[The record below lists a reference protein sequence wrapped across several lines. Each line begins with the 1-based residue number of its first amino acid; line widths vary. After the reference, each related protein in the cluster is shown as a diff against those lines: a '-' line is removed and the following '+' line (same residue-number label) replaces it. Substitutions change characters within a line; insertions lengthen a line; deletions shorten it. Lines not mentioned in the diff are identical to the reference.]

1 MLDIF
6 QNLVT
11 AVNNQTVLIQSI
23 QSNLDQLE
31 VGGGGTP
38 YELPPATDHSL
49 GGIIVGNNLEITS
62 DGVLSATGGGG
73 PTGPIYAVDVIY
85 DNTTSGT
92 SATEV
97 QSSLDEIYALI
108 GDVNTVLTSIL

>member
-11 AVNNQTVLIQSI
+11 AINNQTVLTQSI
-23 QSNLDQLE
+23 ESKLNELE
-31 VGGGGTP
+31 VG
-38 YELPPATDHSL
+38 
-49 GGIIVGNNLEITS
+49 
-62 DGVLSATGGGG
+62 GGGG
-73 PTGPIYAVDVIY
+73 PTGPIYASDVIY

-92 SATEV
+92 SVTEV

-108 GDVNTVLTSIL
+108 GDVNTVLNSII

>member
-6 QNLVT
+6 NNLVT
-11 AVNNQTVLIQSI
+11 AINNQTVLTQSI
-23 QSNLDQLE
+23 ESALNDLE
-31 VGGGGTP
+31 VGGGG
-38 YELPPATDHSL
+38 
-49 GGIIVGNNLEITS
+49 
-62 DGVLSATGGGG
+62 GG
-73 PTGPIYAVDVIY
+73 PVGPIHASDVIY

-108 GDVNTVLTSIL
+108 GDVNTVLNSII